1 MKWKGYFNV
10 INKLVHSSKEKGKFE
25 IKYPCVCLQLTVVAT
40 HDWIGGNRKGIDIF
54 RFLHLLLLTEHGRQ
68 TSFMWPW
75 LSDNSE
81 IMKKVFWPRC
91 CSVAPL
97 LEHNVAELT

>member
-1 MKWKGYFNV
+1 MSLHSNHAFRY
-10 INKLVHSSKEKGKFE
+10 LQCSSKEKGKFE

-81 IMKKVFWPRC
+81 IMKKVFL
-91 CSVAPL
+91 AAML
-97 LEHNVAELT
+97 

>member
-1 MKWKGYFNV
+1 VFTVDSSGNSR
-10 INKLVHSSKEKGKFE
+10 LVE
-25 IKYPCVCLQLTVVAT
+25 IERES
-40 HDWIGGNRKGIDIF
+40 IFF
-54 RFLHLLLLTEHGRQ
+54 RFLLLLLLTEHGRQ

-97 LEHNVAELT
+97 LEHNVAELTYIFAKTLDGVQ